1 MSFRDPWWF
10 AAMLLP
16 FGVWWAARW
25 VSRARMRFPS
35 AIGLES
41 AAHQSHP
48 SRLRI
53 PVILRVIALAL
64 VVVALA
70 RPQQGLESIRLR
82 AEGIDIVLT
91 VDVSG
96 SMLAEDFTLRGSRR
110 NRLDVVKDVV
120 KEFVEHRPNDRIGL
134 VVFAGRPY
142 TQCPL
147 TMDHGWLLSQL
158 DRVEIG
164 MVEDGTAIGS
174 GIATSLNRLRRSKA
188 KSRIIPPPVASR
200 QEAGSAPEAQARRL
214 ATGGGIIVLLTDGV
228 NNAGTVTPEA
238 AAQLA
243 HTLGVRLYA
252 IGAGTKGLAPY
263 PATDVFGRKVY
274 QQVKIE
280 VDDEGL
286 TKIARLAGGQYFR
299 ATDTESLRT
308 IYHEIDR
315 MEKTT
320 IEQPQYVSYKEWYP
334 WFVIPAMLLLL
345 GEVLVGATW
354 LRVLP

>member
-1 MSFRDPWWF
+1 MSFRDPLWF
-10 AAMLLP
+10 AALLLP
-16 FGVWWAARW
+16 ALMLWGARW
-25 VSRARMRFPS
+25 IARARMRFPG
-35 AIGLES
+35 AAGLES
-41 AAHQSHP
+41 ATHQSHL
-48 SRLRI
+48 SWLRL
-53 PVILRVIALAL
+53 PTLLRAVALAL

-70 RPQQGLESIRLR
+70 RPQQGLEASRLQT
-82 AEGIDIVLT
+82 EGIDIVLA
-91 VDVSG
+91 VDISG
-96 SMLAEDFTLRGSRR
+96 SMLAEDFTLHGVRH

-134 VVFAGRPY
+134 VIFAGRPY

-174 GIATSLNRLRRSKA
+174 GIATALNRLRHPKT
-188 KSRIIPPPVASR
+188 KSR
-200 QEAGSAPEAQARRL
+200 
-214 ATGGGIIVLLTDGV
+214 IIVLLTDGV

-243 HTLGVRLYA
+243 KTLGVRIYT

-263 PATDVFGRKVY
+263 PATDLFGRRVY

-280 VDDEGL
+280 VDDAGL
-286 TKIARLAGGQYFR
+286 TKIARLSGGQYFR

-320 IEQPQYVSYKEWYP
+320 IEQPRYLSYKEWYP
-334 WFVIPAMLLLL
+334 WFVIPAILLLL
-345 GEVLVGATW
+345 GEAVVSETW

>member
-1 MSFRDPWWF
+1 MTFRDPLWF
-10 AAMLLP
+10 AAIPLP
-16 FGVWWAARW
+16 WMVWWVARR
-25 VSRARMRFPS
+25 VGRARMRFPS
-35 AIGLES
+35 AAGLEP
-41 AAHQSHP
+41 AAHRGHP
-48 SRLRI
+48 SWLRL
-53 PVILRVIALAL
+53 PAILRAVALTFVVI
-64 VVVALA
+64 ALA
-70 RPQQGLESIRLR
+70 RPQQGLESGRLR
-82 AEGIDIVLT
+82 TEGIDIVLA

-96 SMLAEDFTLRGSRR
+96 SMLAEDFTLHGARH

-147 TMDHGWLLSQL
+147 TMDHDWLLSRL

-174 GIATSLNRLRRSKA
+174 GIGAALNRLRRSKA
-188 KSRIIPPPVASR
+188 TSRIM
-200 QEAGSAPEAQARRL
+200 
-214 ATGGGIIVLLTDGV
+214 VLLTDGV

-243 HTLGVRLYA
+243 KTLEVRIYA

-263 PATDVFGRKVY
+263 PATDMFGRRVY

-286 TKIARLAGGQYFR
+286 TKIARLTGGQYLR

-320 IEQPQYVSYKEWYP
+320 VEQPQYLSYKEWYP

-345 GEVLVGATW
+345 GEVLVSDTW